1 MNFSENEI
9 IWTLVRSHREE
20 CYGLNHMAKQVMNLF
35 SIQLLYSKFFLM
47 HENKFSFVSNVLNL
61 QNNDL
66 LQDPVLY

>member
-35 SIQLLYSKFFLM
+35 SMQFKILPNAWKQVFIFTMS
-47 HENKFSFVSNVLNL
+47 
-61 QNNDL
+61 
-66 LQDPVLY
+66 